1 MDDGE
6 WQDVPEVD
14 FAPLSQT
21 QSASS
26 SPIGVQKAIRRRK
39 THKTA
44 SLTRTPS
51 VSSRRSAT
59 PVVPLREETP
69 TLVDYEQMQR
79 DVLSGAS
86 SIVSYIV
93 NVLAIA
99 KFWLLKKPLA
109 VLAFVVTLAFCRGA
123 SQTSPAF
130 VFAYVYPRHL
140 IQHVL
145 DWCHCIRFGHHGQ
158 KPKSANF
165 AQLVKLQ
172 DSFESIMDAN
182 VRTGAIG
189 LKLKGSE
196 MVMRDLVARVRASD
210 LTSRDTL
217 AETLLRF
224 VEDAKKTGEGLH
236 RLSAKINGAVD
247 DITTMNGQAMRTIEA
262 VSNRGSFSLSR
273 IMTRTDTEAVILRSF
288 EDALDTLTKET
299 HRAVL
304 EASVSA
310 ANLERLQEHLLTI
323 HEIITRE
330 SVALNDAQ
338 AELPS
343 ELWTILSGDGSTRHK
358 SEMHLT
364 LLRYIGR
371 YRKEAT
377 AHVVF
382 THEVLQEVEAD
393 AEELRERAAAPAIVG
408 DRVPAEVLL
417 QSIGDGIEKLKAG
430 RQRTSEKRQALMD
443 KLLASPGDVLGI
455 KFD

>member
-6 WQDVPEVD
+6 WQDVPDVD
-14 FAPLSQT
+14 FTRLSQT

-26 SPIGVQKAIRRRK
+26 SPIGVQKATRRRK

-59 PVVPLREETP
+59 PVVPLPQETP

-86 SIVSYIV
+86 SIASYIAD
-93 NVLAIA
+93 VLAIA

-109 VLAFVVTLAFCRGA
+109 VLAFVVTLALLSRCVADKSRLLFSPMCIPGISSSTFWTGA
-123 SQTSPAF
+123 TASGSATT
-130 VFAYVYPRHL
+130 
-140 IQHVL
+140 
-145 DWCHCIRFGHHGQ
+145 DK

-172 DSFESIMDAN
+172 DSFEGIMDAN

-247 DITTMNGQAMRTIEA
+247 E
-262 VSNRGSFSLSR
+262 
-273 IMTRTDTEAVILRSF
+273 
-288 EDALDTLTKET
+288 
-299 HRAVL
+299 
-304 EASVSA
+304 
-310 ANLERLQEHLLTI
+310 
-323 HEIITRE
+323 
-330 SVALNDAQ
+330 
-338 AELPS
+338 
-343 ELWTILSGDGSTRHK
+343 
-358 SEMHLT
+358 
-364 LLRYIGR
+364 
-371 YRKEAT
+371 
-377 AHVVF
+377 
-382 THEVLQEVEAD
+382 
-393 AEELRERAAAPAIVG
+393 
-408 DRVPAEVLL
+408 
-417 QSIGDGIEKLKAG
+417 
-430 RQRTSEKRQALMD
+430 
-443 KLLASPGDVLGI
+443 
-455 KFD
+455 